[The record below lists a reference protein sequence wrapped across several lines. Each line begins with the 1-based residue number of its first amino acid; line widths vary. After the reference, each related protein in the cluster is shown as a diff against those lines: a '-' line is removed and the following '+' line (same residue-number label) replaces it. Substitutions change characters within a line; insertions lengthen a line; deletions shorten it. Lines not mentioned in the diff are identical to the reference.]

1 MLPPAIWEVLFGG
14 KENMGELLY
23 HLKLP
28 NKHLYFTYHF
38 ASCLK
43 ISAYEAKNLSKEMH
57 QTKEA

>member
-1 MLPPAIWEVLFGG
+1 
-14 KENMGELLY
+14 MGELLY